1 MIDDLVARGRSDPFA
16 PDGALADTLR
26 AAVGVIG
33 IDIRS
38 GLESDLLCYLKLL
51 YKWNGVYNL
60 SAIRDPESM
69 LTHHLL
75 DSLAILPTLMAAGGQ
90 GSEPLRLVDV
100 GSGAGL
106 PGIPLA
112 LAWPGLVVH
121 LVEPVGKK
129 AAFLRQ
135 CAVELSLSGRLF
147 VHAEAITFVQD
158 LRPHHI
164 ICRAF
169 ASLTEFVAGIDRQMT
184 SVTRI
189 WAMKGRY
196 PHDEVAALPAPWRV
210 IAAHP
215 ISVPGLDAQRHLIEL
230 SRNPLQSVE
239 L

>member
-1 MIDDLVARGRSDPFA
+1 MSARISREALDPFA
-16 PDGALADTLR
+16 QDGPLAAALTAALDTL
-26 AAVGVIG
+26 G
-33 IDIRS
+33 IDRVD
-38 GLESDLLCYLKLL
+38 GLEPALWRYLKLL
-51 YKWNGVYNL
+51 NKWNGVYNL

-75 DSLAILPTLMAAGGQ
+75 DSLAVLPILMASSGEGRQ
-90 GSEPLRLVDV
+90 PIRLLDV

-135 CAVELSLSGRLF
+135 CVVELSLADRIS
-147 VHAEAITFVQD
+147 VHGEAIALVQA
-158 LRPHHI
+158 LAPHHI

-169 ASLTEFVAGIDRQMT
+169 ASLSDFVAGIDRQIV
-184 SVTRI
+184 SATRV

-196 PHDEVAALPAPWRV
+196 PEDEVASLPESWRV
-210 IAAHP
+210 IASQS
-215 ISVPGLDAQRHLIEL
+215 IRVPGLDAQRHLVEL
-230 SRNPLQSVE
+230 SRQSSLSVE